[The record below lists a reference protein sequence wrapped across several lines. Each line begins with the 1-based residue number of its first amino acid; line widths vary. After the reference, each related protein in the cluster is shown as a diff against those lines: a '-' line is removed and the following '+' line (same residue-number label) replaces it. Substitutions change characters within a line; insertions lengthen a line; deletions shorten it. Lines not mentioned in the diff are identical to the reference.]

1 MHLSVSECFTSLRIY
16 FDFQGCTPNIFYYVE
31 PLIQHVQERNLYDEN
46 VLLKIKKTQVGG
58 GSL

>member
-16 FDFQGCTPNIFYYVE
+16 FDFQGCTPNIFYSVE

-46 VLLKIKKTQVGG
+46 VLL
-58 GSL
+58 